1 MSHLHFPDGVL
12 PLWLVGT
19 GIIMMVLMMA
29 VVLLKLK
36 NERDLVRKTSTLA
49 VMSALMIIAMSIP
62 MGFIHYHINLSVLVS
77 LLVGPWLAFLA
88 VFVVNLFLSLIGH
101 GGITV
106 VGLNSLLMGS
116 EVFMAA
122 LFFPAFRRLFRPPIA
137 VFTTTLSVL
146 ILSNLFMAFIVFLS
160 TLTLETVQVA
170 AYLEAGQQLAAGIP
184 AWFIGSIL
192 ALVLI
197 GGTIEAGIT
206 AFILSYLR
214 RIRPE
219 LVRKLFEP
227 GGYGK

>member
-19 GIIMMVLMMA
+19 GIVLTVLIMI

-36 NERDLVRKTSTLA
+36 NEGDLVRKTSTLA
-49 VMSALMIIAMSIP
+49 VMSALIIIAMSIP
-62 MGFIHYHINLSVLVS
+62 MGFIHYHINLTVLVS
-77 LLVGPWLAFLA
+77 LLTGPWLAFLA
-88 VFVVNLFLSLIGH
+88 IFVVNLFLSLIGH

-106 VGLNSLLMGS
+106 VGLNSLVLGS

-122 LFFPAFRRLFRPPIA
+122 LFFPVFRRLFRPAIA

-160 TLTLETVQVA
+160 TLSLETMEVA
-170 AYLEAGQQLAAGIP
+170 AYIEAGQQLAAGIP
-184 AWFIGSIL
+184 TWFIGSIL
-192 ALVLI
+192 VLVLV
-197 GGTIEAGIT
+197 GGTIEAGII
-206 AFILSYLR
+206 AFIISYLR

-219 LVRKLFEP
+219 LVRRLFEP
-227 GGYGK
+227 GGPGK